1 MPVDVSGWREFRV
14 GDLFELERCK
24 CSNATM
30 LGDGDIPYVGATA
43 NNNGIIK
50 YVSDISDGTWV
61 SEGNCIVFICDGQGS
76 NGYQV
81 YMASNFI
88 GSTTCKIG
96 RIEGLNEL
104 RALFLISVLN
114 LNRSRYGYGY
124 MEKRNMTALS
134 NEVIKL
140 PVTPDG
146 EPDWD
151 YMEQYMKAVMDRQAH
166 VIDSLTRISK
176 EKHSV
181 DVGAWCEFRVGDL
194 FTAVRGKVG
203 VLRNLNDGDTP
214 VIAAAGY
221 NHGIAGY
228 YDVEAKYDNMLTVS
242 CNGVGCGS
250 VFWHSCPFN
259 MNGDAMALVPKSFS
273 VTENVGLFLASIL
286 NFVLTRKYSYAEKL
300 SPDKIKNEVIRLP
313 VTPSGEPDWSYM
325 EQYMRTVMGR
335 QSHVVRCLARLR
347 G

>member
-30 LGDGDIPYVGATA
+30 LGDGDIPYVGATV

-50 YVSDISDGTWV
+50 YVSDISGGTWV

-81 YMASNFI
+81 YMALNFI

-96 RIEGLNEL
+96 RIDGLNEL

-140 PVTPDG
+140 PVTLDG

-176 EKHSV
+176 EKHLV
-181 DVGAWCEFRVGDL
+181 DVSAWGEFRVGDL
-194 FTAVRGKVG
+194 FENYHGSRLTVAER
-203 VLRNLNDGDTP
+203 LDGDVPFLTAGFENQGVAGYISNVVETYHNP
-214 VIAAAGY
+214 ITVDMFGNCFYHAGDYAGDDNVYFFVNDMISEFLKLFVTSVIA
-221 NHGIAGY
+221 
-228 YDVEAKYDNMLTVS
+228 KKLT
-242 CNGVGCGS
+242 
-250 VFWHSCPFN
+250 
-259 MNGDAMALVPKSFS
+259 
-273 VTENVGLFLASIL
+273 GL
-286 NFVLTRKYSYAEKL
+286 YSYNRQFRQGDVDVL
-300 SPDKIKNEVIRLP
+300 CIRLP
-313 VTPSGEPDWSYM
+313 VTPGGEPNWSYM
-325 EQYMRTVMGR
+325 EQYMRMIMDR
-335 QSHVVRCLARLR
+335 QEHVVRCLARLR